1 MFDDDINRTPSV
13 PVRVDSDRRFR
24 KRRPSRAS
32 QIRPAP
38 PPSPTAGS
46 RNTETGPNDQFQ
58 RRSIVMSGLGRCCGY
73 DPEFGP
79 RSRIS
84 DNTRLIGRL
93 VLFLVLVLVLAA
105 IVTAVNIW

>member
-1 MFDDDINRTPSV
+1 
-13 PVRVDSDRRFR
+13 
-24 KRRPSRAS
+24 
-32 QIRPAP
+32 
-38 PPSPTAGS
+38 
-46 RNTETGPNDQFQ
+46 
-58 RRSIVMSGLGRCCGY
+58 MSGLGRCCGY